1 MVGAEWKIIQKMNDD
16 DLETMK
22 IKKKTLTSNTV
33 GLNLWP

>member
-22 IKKKTLTSNTV
+22 IKKKTLASNTV

>member
-22 IKKKTLTSNTV
+22 IKKK
-33 GLNLWP
+33 LWQVTQWA